1 MLTQQRDPAKSNS
14 IKLDYLGEPW
24 EAMRGVSAKFHW
36 EAWPSWVWSVGNLTA
51 NANQLI
57 INYIVYIDLCEFGGP
72 LWARVFLIPKLF
84 IHFRFLVTE
93 KVIKPHGEAK

>member
-1 MLTQQRDPAKSNS
+1 MGLVCREFDGQRKSTN
-14 IKLDYLGEPW
+14 
-24 EAMRGVSAKFHW
+24 
-36 EAWPSWVWSVGNLTA
+36 
-51 NANQLI
+51 NQLYCI
-57 INYIVYIDLCEFGGP
+57 YIDLCEFWGP